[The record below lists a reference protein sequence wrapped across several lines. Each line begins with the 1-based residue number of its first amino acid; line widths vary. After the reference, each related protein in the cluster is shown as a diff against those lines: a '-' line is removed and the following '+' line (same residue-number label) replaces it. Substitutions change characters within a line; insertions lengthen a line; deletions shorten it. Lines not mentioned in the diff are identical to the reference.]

1 MLYNI
6 STTVCFYGIKTSA
19 GRTQNI
25 SNMVCG
31 LIRIFGLTNVP
42 IVYPITKGRSV
53 IAGLNSISNR
63 MVSIPQ
69 RFDC

>member
-1 MLYNI
+1 MPN
-6 STTVCFYGIKTSA
+6 KTQIYA
-19 GRTQNI
+19 Q
-25 SNMVCG
+25 MADD
-31 LIRIFGLTNVP
+31 
-42 IVYPITKGRSV
+42 IVYPITQGRSV